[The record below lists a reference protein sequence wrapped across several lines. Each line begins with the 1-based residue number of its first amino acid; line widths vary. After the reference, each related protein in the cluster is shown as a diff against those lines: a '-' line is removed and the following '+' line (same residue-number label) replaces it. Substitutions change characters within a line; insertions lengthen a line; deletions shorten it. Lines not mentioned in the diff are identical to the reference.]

1 MSRLL
6 TTIPTP
12 DKDLESSE
20 LLSENTSG
28 LDDSDFMNLDGNV
41 TLNQGTNLP
50 KRGKKQLPMILIQ
63 KIIQKMIQELRFLLL
78 HHRQNRKKR
87 EKIQIILTQKLWTN
101 PTLLPLLLRPFQ
113 KGLENITDVVWK
125 LLLL

>member
-1 MSRLL
+1 MTSA
-6 TTIPTP
+6 PTSAP
-12 DKDLESSE
+12 TLDKDFHYSE
-20 LLSENTSG
+20 PLSENTSS